1 MEKLIE
7 VTGLKK
13 YFPIKKNSL
22 FSKKLFL
29 KAVDNVSFE
38 LYKGETLGIVGESGS
53 GKSTLGKCI
62 ANIYPVTDGEILYK
76 GKKITG
82 QKEKDLYWFKK
93 DIQAIFQD
101 PYSSLNP
108 QLTIFDIVAEPLR
121 THTIYSKQA
130 IADRVFEVLDMVGI
144 SKHSIV
150 KKPYEFSGGQR
161 QRISIAR
168 AIATNPAFI
177 LCDEP
182 ISALDVSI
190 QAQIVN
196 LLEDIQKE
204 LGLTYFFIAHNLSI
218 VRHISYRTMVMYLG
232 TIVEIAATDELYK
245 NPLHPY
251 TKGLFSSELEPI
263 PRIDRT
269 KKLDTILMDIPS
281 PIDIPTGC
289 PFQTRCNDC
298 MEICKN
304 KKPDFVDIG
313 NGHNVACFLTNQTT
327 IEDDKYHTSL

>member
-1 MEKLIE
+1 MEKLVE

-13 YFPIKKNSL
+13 YFPIKKNTL

-29 KAVDNVSFE
+29 KAVDNVSFDI
-38 LYKGETLGIVGESGS
+38 YKGETLGIVGESGS

-62 ANIYPVTDGEILYK
+62 ANIYPVTDGEILFK
-76 GKKITG
+76 GKKITE
-82 QKEKDLYWFKK
+82 QKERDLYWFKK

-121 THTIYSKQA
+121 AHTMYSKKTTEA
-130 IADRVFEVLDMVGI
+130 RVLEVLDMVGI
-144 SKHSIV
+144 SRQSII
-150 KKPYEFSGGQR
+150 KKPHEFSGGQR

-204 LGLTYFFIAHNLSI
+204 LGLTYLFIAHNLSM

-232 TIVEIAATDELYK
+232 SIVEIADTDELYK
-245 NPLHPY
+245 APLHPY
-251 TKGLFSSELEPI
+251 TKGLFNSELEPI
-263 PRIDRT
+263 PRIDKTR
-269 KKLDTILMDIPS
+269 KLDTILMDIPS
-281 PIDIPTGC
+281 PIDVPKGC
-289 PFQTRCNDC
+289 PFNTRCNKC

-304 KKPDFVDIG
+304 KKPDFIDMG
-313 NGHNVACFLTNQTT
+313 NGHNVACFLVQHNTT
-327 IEDDKYHTSL
+327 M

>member
-1 MEKLIE
+1 MSLLEIKD
-7 VTGLKK
+7 LKVH
-13 YFPIKKNSL
+13 YPIRGGFFNKIIDHVY
-22 FSKKLFL
+22 
-29 KAVDNVSFE
+29 AVDGVSMTIE
-38 LYKGETLGIVGESGS
+38 QGKTYGLIGESGS

-304 KKPDFVDIG
+304 KKHLF
-313 NGHNVACFLTNQTT
+313 
-327 IEDDKYHTSL
+327 

>member
-7 VTGLKK
+7 VNGLKK
-13 YFPIKKNSL
+13 YFPIKRNTL
-22 FSKKLFL
+22 FSKKPVL
-29 KAVDNVSFE
+29 KAVDGVSFAI
-38 LYKGETLGIVGESGS
+38 YKGETLGIVGESGS

-82 QKEKDLYWFKK
+82 QKKKDLYWFKK

-121 THTIYSKQA
+121 THHTDSQKATQE
-130 IADRVFEVLDMVGI
+130 RVFEVLDMVGI
-144 SKHSIV
+144 SRQSVV

-204 LGLTYFFIAHNLSI
+204 LGLTYLFIAHNLSM

-232 TIVEIAATDELYK
+232 SIVEIADTDELYQ

-251 TKGLFSSELEPI
+251 TKGLFSAELEPI
-263 PRIDRT
+263 PRLDRT
-269 KKLDTILMDIPS
+269 KKLDTILTDIPS
-281 PIDIPTGC
+281 PIDVPTGC
-289 PFQTRCNDC
+289 PFHTRCTEC
-298 MEICKN
+298 MEICKT
-304 KKPDFVDIG
+304 KKPELVDVG
-313 NGHNVACFLTNQTT
+313 GGHKAACFLKVAPPKT
-327 IEDDKYHTSL
+327 

>member
-7 VTGLKK
+7 VNGLKK
-13 YFPIKKNSL
+13 YFPIKRNTL
-22 FSKKLFL
+22 FSKKPVL
-29 KAVDNVSFE
+29 KAVDGVSFAI
-38 LYKGETLGIVGESGS
+38 YKGETLGIVGESGS

-62 ANIYPVTDGEILYK
+62 ANIYPVTDGDILYK

-82 QKEKDLYWFKK
+82 QKKKDLYWFKK

-121 THTIYSKQA
+121 THHTDSQKATQE
-130 IADRVFEVLDMVGI
+130 RVFEVLDMVCI
-144 SKHSIV
+144 SRQSVV

-204 LGLTYFFIAHNLSI
+204 LGLTYLFIAHNLSM

-232 TIVEIAATDELYK
+232 SIVEIADTDELYQ

-251 TKGLFSSELEPI
+251 TKGLFSAELEPI
-263 PRIDRT
+263 PRLDRT
-269 KKLDTILMDIPS
+269 KKLDTILTDIPS
-281 PIDIPTGC
+281 PIDVPTGC
-289 PFQTRCNDC
+289 PFHTRCTEC
-298 MEICKN
+298 MEICKTER
-304 KKPDFVDIG
+304 PELADVG
-313 NGHNVACFLTNQTT
+313 GGHKAACFLKVAPPKT
-327 IEDDKYHTSL
+327 

>member
-7 VTGLKK
+7 VNGLKK
-13 YFPIKKNSL
+13 YFPIKRNTL
-22 FSKKLFL
+22 FSKKPVL
-29 KAVDNVSFE
+29 KAVDGVSFAI
-38 LYKGETLGIVGESGS
+38 YKGETLGIVGESGS

-62 ANIYPVTDGEILYK
+62 ANIYPVTDGDILYK

-82 QKEKDLYWFKK
+82 QKKKDLYWFKK

-121 THTIYSKQA
+121 THHTDSQKATQE
-130 IADRVFEVLDMVGI
+130 RVFEVLDMVGI
-144 SKHSIV
+144 SRQSVV

-204 LGLTYFFIAHNLSI
+204 LGLTYLFIAHNLSM

-232 TIVEIAATDELYK
+232 SIVEIADTDELYQ

-251 TKGLFSSELEPI
+251 TKGLFSAELEPI
-263 PRIDRT
+263 PRLDRT
-269 KKLDTILMDIPS
+269 KKLDTILTDIPS
-281 PIDIPTGC
+281 PVDVPTGC
-289 PFQTRCNDC
+289 PFHTRCTEC
-298 MEICKN
+298 MEICKT
-304 KKPDFVDIG
+304 KKPELADVG
-313 NGHNVACFLTNQTT
+313 GGHKVACFLKVAPPKT
-327 IEDDKYHTSL
+327 

>member
-7 VTGLKK
+7 VNGLKK
-13 YFPIKKNSL
+13 YFPIKRNTL
-22 FSKKLFL
+22 FSQKPVL
-29 KAVDNVSFE
+29 KAVDGVSFAI
-38 LYKGETLGIVGESGS
+38 YKGETLGIVGESGS

-82 QKEKDLYWFKK
+82 QKKKDLYWFKK

-121 THTIYSKQA
+121 THHTDSQKATQE
-130 IADRVFEVLDMVGI
+130 RVFEVLDMVGI
-144 SKHSIV
+144 SRQSVV

-204 LGLTYFFIAHNLSI
+204 LGLTYLFIAHNLSM

-232 TIVEIAATDELYK
+232 SIVEIADTDELYQ

-251 TKGLFSSELEPI
+251 TKGLFSAELEPI
-263 PRIDRT
+263 PRLDRT
-269 KKLDTILMDIPS
+269 EKLDTILTDIPS
-281 PIDIPTGC
+281 PIDVPTGC
-289 PFQTRCNDC
+289 PFHTRCTEC
-298 MEICKN
+298 MEICKT
-304 KKPDFVDIG
+304 KKPELADVG
-313 NGHNVACFLTNQTT
+313 GGHKAACFLKVAPPKT
-327 IEDDKYHTSL
+327 

>member
-7 VTGLKK
+7 VNGLKK
-13 YFPIKKNSL
+13 YFPIKRKTL
-22 FSKKLFL
+22 FSKKPVL
-29 KAVDNVSFE
+29 KAVDGVSFTI
-38 LYKGETLGIVGESGS
+38 YKGETLGVVGESGS

-82 QKEKDLYWFKK
+82 QKKKDLYWFKK

-121 THTIYSKQA
+121 THHTDSQKATQK
-130 IADRVFEVLDMVGI
+130 RVFEVLDMVGI
-144 SKHSIV
+144 SRQSVV

-204 LGLTYFFIAHNLSI
+204 LGLTYLFIAHNLSM

-232 TIVEIAATDELYK
+232 SIVEIADTDELYQ

-251 TKGLFSSELEPI
+251 TKGLFSAELEPI
-263 PRIDRT
+263 PRLDRT
-269 KKLDTILMDIPS
+269 KKLDTILTDIPS
-281 PIDIPTGC
+281 PIDVPTGC
-289 PFQTRCNDC
+289 PFHTRCTEC
-298 MEICKN
+298 MEICKT
-304 KKPDFVDIG
+304 KKPELADVG
-313 NGHNVACFLTNQTT
+313 GGHKAACFLKVAPPKT
-327 IEDDKYHTSL
+327 

>member
-7 VTGLKK
+7 VNGLKK
-13 YFPIKKNSL
+13 YFPIKRNTL
-22 FSKKLFL
+22 FSKKPVL
-29 KAVDNVSFE
+29 KAVDGVSFAI
-38 LYKGETLGIVGESGS
+38 YKGETLGIVGESGS

-62 ANIYPVTDGEILYK
+62 ANIYPVTDGDILYK

-82 QKEKDLYWFKK
+82 QKKKDLYWFKK

-121 THTIYSKQA
+121 THHTDSQKATQE
-130 IADRVFEVLDMVGI
+130 RVFEVLDMVGI
-144 SKHSIV
+144 SRQSVV

-204 LGLTYFFIAHNLSI
+204 LGLTYLFIAHNLSM

-232 TIVEIAATDELYK
+232 SIVEIADTDELYQ

-251 TKGLFSSELEPI
+251 TKGLFSAELEPI
-263 PRIDRT
+263 PRLDRT
-269 KKLDTILMDIPS
+269 KKLDTILTDIPS
-281 PIDIPTGC
+281 PIDVPTGC
-289 PFQTRCNDC
+289 PFHTRCTEC
-298 MEICKN
+298 MEICKTER
-304 KKPDFVDIG
+304 PELADVG
-313 NGHNVACFLTNQTT
+313 GGHKAACFLKVAPPKT
-327 IEDDKYHTSL
+327 